1 MTRLQRA
8 FTAICLAAVSVLSCS
23 QDRPSSIVVQ
33 GPEIDGEATTGASGF
48 SEQDNA
54 AIGLLPPSQLA
65 TSRAVDPDALTLTI
79 DVTQDG
85 ETQSVSSERDPSTGR
100 FVGTVFIPTGTT
112 VDISIMW
119 SETFRSTTLPLAQA
133 TRIVPIPFNI
143 DELEISF
150 PSNIY
155 NTTFD
160 TDRDGLA
167 NLAERNSNTDPLS
180 ALDPGDPVVLVNV
193 DVRLQTPIQLQ
204 DSVSNP
210 AAPST
215 MVNAELNE
223 TPVSLTFDGTNWV
236 GTTTAVQGSDAF
248 LTADDYQTDFDDDN
262 DGFFNFVEFSE
273 NTDALD
279 FNDPPRDPCELTQ
292 FGEGCDVDSDSDNIP
307 DSVEGANADSDEDGT
322 PNYLESVLVDD
333 DGDGLSRQDDRDE
346 TNACIPSDTN
356 EACLASL
363 DEDSDGIQDNLDNC
377 PFDANPDQADADN
390 DGVGDACE
398 GDADGDGILD
408 DLDNCPA
415 DSNANQND
423 FDNDGQGDVC
433 DDSDNDTVFDNF
445 DNCPVNANT
454 DQADA
459 DNDGIGNECEAD
471 TDSDGIPDDV
481 DNCPVVANTPQ
492 SDFNILDDIDN
503 CPVDANTDQSDTDND
518 GTGDACESD
527 GDFDSIPDDLD
538 NCPAAVN
545 PDQDDFNNDGQGDAL
560 PTPIRLIRITT
571 AQAMRVK
578 QTPIAMASPM
588 MWTTAQ
594 RLPIQIKMISIMTGK
609 VTPVTTLTMTP
620 S

>member
-33 GPEIDGEATTGASGF
+33 GPEIDGEAPTGASGF

-85 ETQSVSSERDPSTGR
+85 ETQSVSSARDPSTGR

-119 SETFRSTTLPLAQA
+119 SETFRSTTL
-133 TRIVPIPFNI
+133 PFNI

-248 LTADDYQTDFDDDN
+248 LTASFLAANQPAVNLAVVQRSENVGNGTTIVVLNDDYQTDFDDDN

-377 PFDANPDQADADN
+377 PADANPDQADADN

-492 SDFNILDDIDN
+492 SDFNNDGQGDACGDADSDTILDDIDN
-503 CPVDANTDQSDTDND
+503 CPVDAK
-518 GTGDACESD
+518 
-527 GDFDSIPDDLD
+527 
-538 NCPAAVN
+538 
-545 PDQDDFNNDGQGDAL
+545 
-560 PTPIRLIRITT
+560 IT
-571 AQAMRVK
+571 APLQ
-578 QTPIAMASPM
+578 
-588 MWTTAQ
+588 
-594 RLPIQIKMISIMTGK
+594 
-609 VTPVTTLTMTP
+609 
-620 S
+620 